1 MSKLFNFYLLFE
13 KDEKKKFLSIFFI
26 IFAISLVDVLS
37 VGATIPFLLALT
49 HTTESSNYVVDFL
62 IQNPIFSTSENLILH
77 TFFIVLFFFILKTI
91 FVFYLIYY
99 KNNIFRFFFISLS
112 NRIMRSYMFAPYEK
126 FIEINSSKM
135 INSLNKEIELLI
147 NGAINPFIILILEA
161 ITIFFILCFAAYLN
175 IFLFLILTF
184 FVIFLIFFFKIS
196 FGSKLKSLGI
206 ERLNNQ
212 QLVQQN
218 LIQGFHGIK
227 DIKLLNKEDFFIRKF
242 SEKIEKIG
250 KLTMLYN
257 FFSEIPRYL
266 IELFVVIL
274 LGIFI
279 FYFLLSNTTSILIFL
294 GIFGVIAIKLLPSLN
309 RISISIN
316 SIKYYSPVA
325 IGLLNDLKLG
335 CKDNKDKEYENLI
348 KIDFYKFEAKNI
360 EFFYKNNQKIF
371 SDLNF
376 VIKKY
381 DYVGIFGES
390 GAGKTTFIDLFTG
403 LINVN
408 SGKIIINEILNLEDI
423 KKSWQNIIGYV
434 PQFSY
439 FTEES
444 IYNNIAFGIDDKKI
458 NYQLVEELVVL
469 VGLNSFVKNLPQ
481 GCNTKIIDRGLNLS
495 GGQKQK
501 IAIARA
507 LYKDPQI
514 LIFDEAT
521 NSLDNLA
528 EQEIVTLINEIK
540 KNKTII
546 HISHN
551 LSLFKNC
558 SKILEVKERKIDNI
572 GISVIK

>member
-1 MSKLFNFYLLFE
+1 MSKFFNFYLLFE
-13 KDEKKKFLSIFFI
+13 KDEKKKFLYIFFI

-91 FVFYLIYY
+91 FVFYLIYF

-175 IFLFLILTF
+175 IFLFLILSF

-196 FGSKLKSLGI
+196 FGSKLKSLGT

-227 DIKLLNKEDFFIRKF
+227 DIKLLNKENFFITKF

-335 CKDNKDKEYENLI
+335 CVDNKDKEYENLI

-376 VIKKY
+376 IIKKY

>member
-77 TFFIVLFFFILKTI
+77 TFFIVLFFFILKNI

-227 DIKLLNKEDFFIRKF
+227 DIKLLNKENFFIRKF

>member
-227 DIKLLNKEDFFIRKF
+227 DIKLLNKENFFIRKF

>member
-26 IFAISLVDVLS
+26 IFAISLIDVLS
-37 VGATIPFLLALT
+37 IGATIPFLLALT

-227 DIKLLNKEDFFIRKF
+227 DIKLLNKENFFIRKF